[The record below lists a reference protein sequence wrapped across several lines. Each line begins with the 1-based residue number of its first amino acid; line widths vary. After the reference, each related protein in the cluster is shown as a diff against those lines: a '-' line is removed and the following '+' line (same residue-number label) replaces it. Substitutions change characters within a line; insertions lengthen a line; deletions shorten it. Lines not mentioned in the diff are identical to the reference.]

1 MRISDWSSDVCSSDL
16 AETERALHAFELAE
30 PDAAE
35 LGEAEPEIAEPEQD
49 VRLVGVHLGDQPGG
63 GTTGIEELDHRPVI
77 LVRPAAILEQ
87 SALDLLGDEFLGE
100 LPSAQIGRA
109 AWRDSRW

>member
-87 SALDLLGDEFLGE
+87 SALDLLGDEFHWE
-100 LPSAQIGRA
+100 LPSATGVESLSLA
-109 AWRDSRW
+109 